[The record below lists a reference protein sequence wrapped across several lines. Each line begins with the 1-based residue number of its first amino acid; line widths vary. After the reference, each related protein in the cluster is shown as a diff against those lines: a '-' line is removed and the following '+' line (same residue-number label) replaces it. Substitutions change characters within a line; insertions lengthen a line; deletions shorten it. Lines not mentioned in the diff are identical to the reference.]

1 MRPSSLF
8 YNIKQGFKNIWRNRM
23 FSMASIA
30 TMSACILL
38 FSIFFSILINVNYM
52 IRTLEEEVG
61 VSVLFDAGTSDER
74 VKEIGAEIEK
84 LEHVTDISYTSPEE
98 AWEQFSQEYFEGNEE
113 FAESF
118 RADNPLADSASY
130 TVHVDEIENQ
140 DAVVAKIEAIEN
152 VRQVNQSANAVN
164 TLTAFNTLMT
174 YGSIAI
180 IAILLVVAV
189 FLISNTVSIGI
200 SVRRHEIAIMKYIGA
215 TDAFVRAPFIVEGIL
230 LGAIGAV
237 IPLAIMYFAYDKLV
251 GALLAKFD
259 ILSTIAS
266 SLPDSL
272 VVFRTLV
279 PVGLLL
285 GVGIGLF
292 GSIITVRKHLSV

>member
-30 TMSACILL
+30 TMAACIFL
-38 FSIFFSILINVNYM
+38 FSIFFSILVNVNYM

-61 VSVLFDAGTSDER
+61 VSVLFDEGTGEER
-74 VKEIGAEIEK
+74 IKEIGSEILK
-84 LEHVTDISYTSPEE
+84 IEHVTDISYTSPEE
-98 AWEQFSQEYFEGNEE
+98 AWESFSQEYFEGNEE

-118 RADNPLADSASY
+118 RSDNPLFDSASY

-140 DAVVAKIEAIEN
+140 DDVVEAIEKIEN
-152 VRQVNQSANAVN
+152 VRKGNQSADAVN
-164 TLTAFNTLMT
+164 TLTGFNTLLT

-215 TDAFVRAPFIVEGIL
+215 TDAFVRAPFIVEGVL
-230 LGAIGAV
+230 LGAIGAAL
-237 IPLAIMYFAYDKLV
+237 PLIVMYFAYDKL
-251 GALLAKFD
+251 GELLLSRFD
-259 ILSTIAS
+259 VLSTISS
-266 SLPDSL
+266 SLPESA

-279 PVGLLL
+279 PVALVL
-285 GVGIGLF
+285 GVGIGLI